1 MSSILVVEDEAVIRG
16 ELARVLRREGHE
28 VTAVVD
34 VPSAREAGPTSFDL
48 VLTDLHLPGPSGDV
62 LLEDSGG
69 APVIVMTAFGSVRT
83 AVDAMK
89 RGAADYLSKPFDPDE
104 LVLTVKRVLGRK
116 RLERENDALR
126 RTRPAP
132 TGMVGA
138 CAAMRDVF
146 ARIEKVAPTNAT
158 VLVLGESG
166 TGKELVA
173 KAIHE
178 QSDRSASGAFVPV
191 NCASI
196 PENLVESELFGHE
209 RGAFTGAISAQTGLV
224 EASHEGTLFLDEI
237 GELPASAQARL
248 LRVLQEREVRR
259 VGSNKAKRVD
269 VRLVAA
275 THRNLRAMVS
285 EGTFREDLY
294 FRLKVLEIEL
304 PPLRDRGD
312 DMLAI
317 ARTLLEREARRRS
330 KGTLTFDE
338 DAEQAL
344 MEHDWPGNV
353 RELQNAVERA
363 LILHEGGPVTRSL
376 LGLEAR
382 PARRSQ
388 PPRAELSL
396 EEYFK
401 AFVREH
407 QESVGETELARRLGI
422 SRKSLW
428 ERRQRLGIPRPKKV
442 G

>member
-1 MSSILVVEDEAVIRG
+1 MSNILVVEDEAVIRG

-28 VTAVVD
+28 VTAVED
-34 VPSAREAGPTSFDL
+34 VPSALDAGPASFDL
-48 VLTDLHLPGPSGDV
+48 LLTDLHLPGPSGDT
-62 LLEDSGG
+62 LLDATET
-69 APVIVMTAFGSVRT
+69 PVIVMTAFGSVRT

-104 LVLTVKRVLGRK
+104 LVLTVTRVLGRR

-178 QSDRSASGAFVPV
+178 QSERKASGAFVPV

-209 RGAFTGAISAQTGLV
+209 RGAFTGAVAAQTGLV
-224 EASHEGTLFLDEI
+224 EAAHEGTLFLDEI

-275 THRNLRAMVS
+275 THRNLRAMVG

-312 DMLAI
+312 DVLAI

-338 DAEQAL
+338 DAEKAL
-344 MEHDWPGNV
+344 IEHEWPGNV

-363 LILHEGGPVTRSL
+363 LILHECGPVTRAL
-376 LGLEAR
+376 LGLEPSPVR
-382 PARRSQ
+382 PSQ

-401 AFVREH
+401 AFVLEH
-407 QESVGETELARRLGI
+407 QGSVGETELARRLGI

-442 G
+442 S

>member
-1 MSSILVVEDEAVIRG
+1 M
-16 ELARVLRREGHE
+16 
-28 VTAVVD
+28 
-34 VPSAREAGPTSFDL
+34 SFDL
-48 VLTDLHLPGPSGDV
+48 VLTDLHLPGPSGLSLLDDV
-62 LLEDSGG
+62 EGT
-69 APVIVMTAFGSVRT
+69 PVIVMTAFGSVRS

-104 LVLTVKRVLGRK
+104 LVLTVSRVLKRR
-116 RLERENDALR
+116 RLERQNDALR
-126 RTRPAP
+126 RTRPGP

-138 CAAMRDVF
+138 CAAMQDVF
-146 ARIEKVAPTNAT
+146 ARIAKVAPTNAT

-178 QSDRSASGAFVPV
+178 QSERRAAGAFVPV

-209 RGAFTGAISAQTGLV
+209 RGAFTGAVSAQTGLV

-237 GELPASAQARL
+237 GELPTSTCRPKLLARAW
-248 LRVLQEREVRR
+248 RTVNSSR
-259 VGSNKAKRVD
+259 VGSNTSTIARG
-269 VRLVAA
+269 RAGSWRR
-275 THRNLRAMVS
+275 RNREPLRKMVT

-312 DMLAI
+312 DVLAI
-317 ARTLLEREARRRS
+317 ARTLLEQEARRRS

-338 DAEQAL
+338 DAERAL
-344 MEHDWPGNV
+344 EEHDWPGNV

-363 LILHEGGPVTRSL
+363 LILHEGGPVTRGL
-376 LGLEAR
+376 LGLETG
-382 PARRSQ
+382 PTRRSQ

-401 AFVREH
+401 AFVLEH
-407 QESVGETELARRLGI
+407 QQNVGETELARRLGI

-442 G
+442 S